1 MALIILSVLLSALA
15 FCKEITAQ
23 IAAGIH
29 PIKVICKMRQMIPV
43 NILPLNKNERKG
55 KNMAMRVMVLCIRV
69 SEIGCTKL
77 QRKF

>member
-29 PIKVICKMRQMIPV
+29 PIKVICKMRQMMPV
-43 NILPLNKNERKG
+43 NILPLNKKERKG
-55 KNMAMRVMVLCIRV
+55 KNMAMRVMAQYSFNKSHIQFLHKC
-69 SEIGCTKL
+69 
-77 QRKF
+77 